1 MGKETKTEIV
11 KIRMTTKEKAD
22 LQKQAGKYH
31 MNMSDYIRRVSA
43 RPPDVTK
50 DEFDDS
56 VTRVIYEI
64 NKIGVNINQIA
75 KKYNENKYVKPSE
88 ELVRMLEK
96 TNELLRSVTHFYN
109 QRG

>member
-22 LQKQAGKYH
+22 LQKQAGQYH

-75 KKYNENKYVKPSE
+75 KKYNENKYVKPSA